1 MTHGFDINMKGLTW
15 NYLTVFNIN
24 LNLLDNSS
32 NIWYVDHRAIN
43 FIIDEVFR
51 YKNHGLW

>member
-1 MTHGFDINMKGLTW
+1 MTHGFDINMKGITW
-15 NYLTVFNIN
+15 NYITVFNIN

-43 FIIDEVFR
+43 FIIDEVF
-51 YKNHGLW
+51 LI